1 MDVQIVLN
9 SSKMTSQYTIMI
21 ASTVQYVTNTSKVMA
36 NITSKSMPYF
46 SSKST
51 FVPET
56 LETSLVTKS
65 VSNSTSNQCWWN
77 DTSKFSETIPF
88 LYEPGVANVGGL
100 VATLFALCGFT
111 FNFLVIASVMYHKKT
126 REQTLTP
133 FIISL
138 CGSDL
143 IYSIATL
150 PFYAIRL
157 FGRYA

>member
-1 MDVQIVLN
+1 
-9 SSKMTSQYTIMI
+9 MTTQYTNMI
-21 ASTVQYVTNTSKVMA
+21 ASSVQYVANASEVMA
-36 NITSKSMPYF
+36 NLTSKSTTYVT
-46 SSKST
+46 SAST
-51 FVPET
+51 FVSET
-56 LETSLVTKS
+56 LDTSLVIKW
-65 VSNSTSNQCWWN
+65 VSNTTSNQCWWN
-77 DTSKFSETIPF
+77 DTSKFNETTPF
-88 LYEPGVANVGGL
+88 LYEPVVANVGGL

-111 FNFLVIASVMYHKKT
+111 FNFLIIASVMYHKKT

-157 FGRYA
+157 FAR

>member
-1 MDVQIVLN
+1 
-9 SSKMTSQYTIMI
+9 MTTLYTNMM

-36 NITSKSMPYF
+36 NLTSKSMPYF
-46 SSKST
+46 SSAST
-51 FVPET
+51 FAS
-56 LETSLVTKS
+56 ETSKTSLATEL
-65 VSNSTSNQCWWN
+65 VSNVTSNQCWWN
-77 DTSKFSETIPF
+77 DTSKFNETTPF
-88 LYEPGVANVGGL
+88 LYEPVVANVGGL

-111 FNFLVIASVMYHKKT
+111 FNFLIIASVMYHKKT

-157 FGRYA
+157 FAR

>member
-1 MDVQIVLN
+1 MLN
-9 SSKMTSQYTIMI
+9 STVEDITI
-21 ASTVQYVTNTSKVMA
+21 ALTDMA
-36 NITSKSMPYF
+36 NI

-51 FVPET
+51 NYVTSTSTFVSET
-56 LETSLVTKS
+56 LETTLVTKW
-65 VSNSTSNQCWWN
+65 VSNTTSNQCWWN
-77 DTSKFSETIPF
+77 DTSKFNETTPF
-88 LYEPGVANVGGL
+88 LYEPVVANVGGL

-111 FNFLVIASVMYHKKT
+111 FNFLIIASVMYHKKT

-157 FGRYA
+157 FAR

>member
-1 MDVQIVLN
+1 M
-9 SSKMTSQYTIMI
+9 MTSTVKDVTITLKEM
-21 ASTVQYVTNTSKVMA
+21 ANTTSKLTTYVTST
-36 NITSKSMPYF
+36 
-46 SSKST
+46 ST
-51 FVPET
+51 FVSET
-56 LETSLVTKS
+56 LETSLVTKF
-65 VSNSTSNQCWWN
+65 VSNPSSNQCWWN
-77 DTSKFSETIPF
+77 DTSKFNETTPF
-88 LYEPGVANVGGL
+88 LYGHVVANVGGL

-111 FNFLVIASVMYHKKT
+111 FNFLIIASVMYHKKT

-157 FGRYA
+157 FAR

>member
-1 MDVQIVLN
+1 M
-9 SSKMTSQYTIMI
+9 M
-21 ASTVQYVTNTSKVMA
+21 ASTVINASKLMA

-46 SSKST
+46 SSTSA
-51 FVPET
+51 FVSQTPK
-56 LETSLVTKS
+56 TSLATES
-65 VSNSTSNQCWWN
+65 ASNVTSNQCWWN
-77 DTSKFSETIPF
+77 DTSKFNETTPF
-88 LYEPGVANVGGL
+88 LYESDVANVGGL

-111 FNFLVIASVMYHKKT
+111 FNFLIIASVMYHKKT

-157 FGRYA
+157 FAR

>member
-1 MDVQIVLN
+1 MN
-9 SSKMTSQYTIMI
+9 
-21 ASTVQYVTNTSKVMA
+21 STVEDITIALTEMA
-36 NITSKSMPYF
+36 NITSKSTTYVT
-46 SSKST
+46 STST
-51 FVPET
+51 FVSET
-56 LETSLVTKS
+56 LKTSLVTKM
-65 VSNSTSNQCWWN
+65 VSNETSDKCWWN
-77 DTSKFSETIPF
+77 DTSKFNETSPF
-88 LYEPGVANVGGL
+88 LYDPVVANVGGL

-111 FNFLVIASVMYHKKT
+111 FNLLIIASVMYHKKT

-157 FGRYA
+157 FAR

>member
-1 MDVQIVLN
+1 MMNSTVEDITIVL
-9 SSKMTSQYTIMI
+9 TE
-21 ASTVQYVTNTSKVMA
+21 MA
-36 NITSKSMPYF
+36 NITSKSTAYVT
-46 SSKST
+46 STST
-51 FVPET
+51 FVSET
-56 LETSLVTKS
+56 LKTSLVTKM
-65 VSNSTSNQCWWN
+65 VSNETSDKCWWN
-77 DTSKFSETIPF
+77 DTSKFNETTPF
-88 LYEPGVANVGGL
+88 LYDPVVANVGGL

-111 FNFLVIASVMYHKKT
+111 FNLLIIASVMYHKKT

-157 FGRYA
+157 FAR

>member
-1 MDVQIVLN
+1 MLN
-9 SSKMTSQYTIMI
+9 STVEDITI
-21 ASTVQYVTNTSKVMA
+21 ALTDMA
-36 NITSKSMPYF
+36 NI

-51 FVPET
+51 NYVTSTSTFVSET
-56 LETSLVTKS
+56 LETTLVTKW
-65 VSNSTSNQCWWN
+65 VSNTTSNQCWWN
-77 DTSKFSETIPF
+77 DTSKFNETTPF
-88 LYEPGVANVGGL
+88 LYEPVVANVGGF

-111 FNFLVIASVMYHKKT
+111 FNFLIIASVMYHKKT

-138 CGSDL
+138 CSSDL

-157 FGRYA
+157 FAR

>member
-1 MDVQIVLN
+1 MN
-9 SSKMTSQYTIMI
+9 STAEDITI
-21 ASTVQYVTNTSKVMA
+21 ALTEMA
-36 NITSKSMPYF
+36 NITSQSTTYVT
-46 SSKST
+46 STST
-51 FVPET
+51 FVSET
-56 LETSLVTKS
+56 LKTSLVTKL
-65 VSNSTSNQCWWN
+65 VSNASSDQCWWN
-77 DTSKFSETIPF
+77 DTSKFNETTPF
-88 LYEPGVANVGGL
+88 LYEPVVANVGGL

-111 FNFLVIASVMYHKKT
+111 FNFLIIASVMYHKKT

-157 FGRYA
+157 FAR

>member
-1 MDVQIVLN
+1 MLN
-9 SSKMTSQYTIMI
+9 STVEDITI
-21 ASTVQYVTNTSKVMA
+21 ALTDMA
-36 NITSKSMPYF
+36 NI

-51 FVPET
+51 NYVTSTSTFVSET
-56 LETSLVTKS
+56 LETTLVTKW
-65 VSNSTSNQCWWN
+65 VSNTTSNQCWWN
-77 DTSKFSETIPF
+77 DTSKFNETTPF
-88 LYEPGVANVGGL
+88 LYEPVVANVGGL

-111 FNFLVIASVMYHKKT
+111 FNFLIIASVMYHKKT

-138 CGSDL
+138 CSSDL

-157 FGRYA
+157 FAR

>member
-1 MDVQIVLN
+1 MLN
-9 SSKMTSQYTIMI
+9 STVEDITI
-21 ASTVQYVTNTSKVMA
+21 ALTDMA
-36 NITSKSMPYF
+36 NI

-51 FVPET
+51 NYVTSTSTFVSET
-56 LETSLVTKS
+56 LETTLVTKL
-65 VSNSTSNQCWWN
+65 VSNTTSNQCWWN
-77 DTSKFSETIPF
+77 DTSKFNETTPF
-88 LYEPGVANVGGL
+88 LYEPVVANVGGL

-111 FNFLVIASVMYHKKT
+111 FNFLIIASVMYHKKT

-138 CGSDL
+138 CSSDL

-157 FGRYA
+157 FAR

>member
-1 MDVQIVLN
+1 MLN
-9 SSKMTSQYTIMI
+9 STVEDMTI
-21 ASTVQYVTNTSKVMA
+21 ALTDMA
-36 NITSKSMPYF
+36 NI

-51 FVPET
+51 NYVTSTSTFVSET
-56 LETSLVTKS
+56 LETTLVTKL
-65 VSNSTSNQCWWN
+65 VSNTTSNQCWWN
-77 DTSKFSETIPF
+77 DTSKFNETTPF
-88 LYEPGVANVGGL
+88 LYEPVVANVGGL

-111 FNFLVIASVMYHKKT
+111 FNFLIIASVMYHKKT

-138 CGSDL
+138 CSSDL

-157 FGRYA
+157 FAR

>member
-1 MDVQIVLN
+1 M
-9 SSKMTSQYTIMI
+9 MTSTVKDVTITLKEM
-21 ASTVQYVTNTSKVMA
+21 ANTTSKLTTYVTST
-36 NITSKSMPYF
+36 
-46 SSKST
+46 ST
-51 FVPET
+51 FVSET
-56 LETSLVTKS
+56 LETSFVTKL
-65 VSNSTSNQCWWN
+65 VSNTSSNQCWWN
-77 DTSKFSETIPF
+77 DTSKFNETTPF
-88 LYEPGVANVGGL
+88 LYGHVVANVGGL

-111 FNFLVIASVMYHKKT
+111 FNFLIIASVMYHKKT

-157 FGRYA
+157 FAR

>member
-1 MDVQIVLN
+1 M
-9 SSKMTSQYTIMI
+9 MTS
-21 ASTVQYVTNTSKVMA
+21 SVEVVTMTLHEMA
-36 NITSKSMPYF
+36 NMTSKSTTYIT
-46 SSKST
+46 STST
-51 FVPET
+51 FVSET
-56 LETSLVTKS
+56 LETGLATQS
-65 VSNSTSNQCWWN
+65 VSNATSNQCWWN
-77 DTSKFSETIPF
+77 DTSKFNETSPF
-88 LYEPGVANVGGL
+88 LYDPVVANVGGF

-111 FNFLVIASVMYHKKT
+111 FNFLIIASVMYHKKT

-157 FGRYA
+157 FAR

>member
-1 MDVQIVLN
+1 
-9 SSKMTSQYTIMI
+9 MTTQYTNMI
-21 ASTVQYVTNTSKVMA
+21 ASTVQYVTNTSEVMA
-36 NITSKSMPYF
+36 NLTSKSTTYVT
-46 SSKST
+46 SAST
-51 FVPET
+51 FVSET
-56 LETSLVTKS
+56 LATRLVTKL
-65 VSNSTSNQCWWN
+65 VSNATSNQCWWN
-77 DTSKFSETIPF
+77 DTSKFNETTPF
-88 LYEPGVANVGGL
+88 LYEPVVANVGGL

-111 FNFLVIASVMYHKKT
+111 FNFLIIASVMYHKKT

-157 FGRYA
+157 FAR

>member
-1 MDVQIVLN
+1 MMNSTVEDITIVL
-9 SSKMTSQYTIMI
+9 TE
-21 ASTVQYVTNTSKVMA
+21 MA
-36 NITSKSMPYF
+36 NITSKSTTYVT
-46 SSKST
+46 STST
-51 FVPET
+51 FVSET
-56 LETSLVTKS
+56 LKTSLVTKM
-65 VSNSTSNQCWWN
+65 VSNETSDKCWWN
-77 DTSKFSETIPF
+77 DTSKFNETTPF
-88 LYEPGVANVGGL
+88 LYEPVVANVGGL

-111 FNFLVIASVMYHKKT
+111 FNFLIIASVMYHKKT

-157 FGRYA
+157 FAR

>member
-1 MDVQIVLN
+1 MMN
-9 SSKMTSQYTIMI
+9 
-21 ASTVQYVTNTSKVMA
+21 STVEDITIALTDMA
-36 NITSKSMPYF
+36 NI

-51 FVPET
+51 NYVTSTSTFVSET
-56 LETSLVTKS
+56 LKTSLVTKL
-65 VSNSTSNQCWWN
+65 VSNASSDQCWWN
-77 DTSKFSETIPF
+77 DTSKFNETTPF
-88 LYEPGVANVGGL
+88 LYEPVVANVGGL

-111 FNFLVIASVMYHKKT
+111 FNFLIIASVMYHKKT

-157 FGRYA
+157 FAR